1 MEASRIVLSVWPTPL
16 AMPDR
21 KNRPPAVCDLLL
33 TPASDV
39 TPPHIAQCIA
49 ALQELIRT
57 HTATSP
63 TEVLVSSVTARTL
76 QPSPHV
82 YRHLLHQTVASL
94 HIALLPSVITQAT
107 STQDESVPTFAIQC
121 RAYILA
127 FVARAN
133 LDATHEWLIPRTEW
147 LLWCDI
153 LNVCAVT
160 WRLMHHR
167 AADAPMRAVL
177 NWQRMQACTARMKTR
192 ADGSYWMSAA
202 RWARRLETC
211 TRLVAYACIANSA
224 AASALG
230 SFDTDACQTLLA
242 CPLTLDSSSSSS
254 SSTSGA
260 AETSAGGIDWE
271 TTKTWGIVGAEW
283 SIVETT
289 PAPWWDTSS
298 NVIMNGI
305 QQTLIS
311 PAQAAQDRVREA
323 TRSIMDRVPD
333 AASILPSTPP
343 VTLLVDQR
351 EPTQS
356 IIGTATINAM
366 EAYKA
371 TLPV

>member
-1 MEASRIVLSVWPTPL
+1 MEPSRIVLSVWPTPL
-16 AMPDR
+16 AVPDR

-33 TPASDV
+33 TPASEV

-49 ALQELIRT
+49 ALQDLIR
-57 HTATSP
+57 ANAAP
-63 TEVLVSSVTARTL
+63 TESLVSSVTARTL
-76 QPSPHV
+76 QPLPHV
-82 YRHLLHQTVASL
+82 HRHLLHQTVASL
-94 HIALLPSVITQAT
+94 HIALLPSVIAQAA

-127 FVARAN
+127 FVVRAN
-133 LDATHEWLIPRTEW
+133 LDATYEWLIPRTEW

-153 LNVCAVT
+153 LNACAVT
-160 WRLMHHR
+160 WRLMHHHG
-167 AADAPMRAVL
+167 ADAPVRAVL
-177 NWQRMQACTARMKTR
+177 NWQRMQACTARMKMRT
-192 ADGSYWMSAA
+192 DGSYWMSAA

-211 TRLVAYACIANSA
+211 TRLVAYACIANSV
-224 AASALG
+224 AASALA

-242 CPLTLDSSSSSS
+242 CPLTLDSSSS
-254 SSTSGA
+254 TSVTPAA
-260 AETSAGGIDWE
+260 AEKSAGGIEWE

-283 SIVETT
+283 STVETT
-289 PAPWWDTSS
+289 PAPWWDASS
-298 NVIMNGI
+298 NVIMDGV
-305 QQTLIS
+305 QQTLIA
-311 PAQAAQDRVREA
+311 PARAAQDRVRDA

-351 EPTQS
+351 EPTAA
-356 IIGTATINAM
+356 IIGTATLNAM